1 MCTNESTAETSP
13 IGKSSLQ
20 YSSAQGP
27 AHNPES
33 ARLTVL
39 TPSSQSSPLGASA
52 APRSSPPTMPPS
64 NGSPTAS
71 CPPSSG
77 QPGIMNPHLQA
88 LDQYRLQLYN
98 YAMAERLRCSQY
110 PITPFTSPYSN
121 VGPYGPRLAL
131 QMSLFH
137 NRMFAPE
144 EPKPQHSY
152 IGLIAM
158 AILGAPDQ
166 KLVLSDIYQHI
177 LDNYPYFRNR
187 GPGWRNSIRHNL
199 SLNDCF
205 IKAGRSANGKGHYW
219 SVHPANLEDFKR
231 GDFRR
236 RKAQRKVRKHMGLAV
251 DDDGTD
257 SPSPP
262 PLSMTPP
269 PGFGYP
275 WPPHAAAIPNP
286 LSIYSQVVTR
296 KRQFDVASLLAP
308 DDSGLGVD
316 SLKHPAS
323 KRFHHSAASP
333 HHHPDLDEDI
343 DVVASDD
350 QDDSSI
356 IDKDMTNTGGNNA
369 GGSSPCSTD
378 DNLHSPPSNTSTGPW
393 PGLMQWPGAFPT
405 LGVGMDP
412 RIFGRYYGQY
422 MAAAQASRRFNQM
435 QGGNNNASDLHEL
448 SSPVHSNDCN

>member
-1 MCTNESTAETSP
+1 MCTNESTTELSP
-13 IGKSSLQ
+13 IGKSLQ
-20 YSSAQGP
+20 YSPVPTSISSGP
-27 AHNPES
+27 HSTES
-33 ARLTVL
+33 HLTVL
-39 TPSSQSSPLGASA
+39 APSSQSSPLGASA
-52 APRSSPPTMPPS
+52 APRSSPPTMPTS
-64 NGSPTAS
+64 NGPSPVGGA
-71 CPPSSG
+71 PSV
-77 QPGIMNPHLQA
+77 NPQMHP

-98 YAMAERLRCSQY
+98 YAMAERIRCGQY
-110 PITPFTSPYSN
+110 PMSPFSSPYST

-158 AILGAPDQ
+158 AILGAPEQ
-166 KLVLSDIYQHI
+166 KMVLSDIYQHI

-205 IKAGRSANGKGHYW
+205 IKSGRSANGKGHYW
-219 SVHPANLEDFKR
+219 AIHPANIDDFKR

-275 WPPHAAAIPNP
+275 WVPHATALPNP

-308 DDSGLGVD
+308 DSSDELH
-316 SLKHPAS
+316 SLKHHPA
-323 KRFHHSAASP
+323 KRFHASSSP
-333 HHHPDLDEDI
+333 NPDLDEDI

-350 QDDSSI
+350 QDDSVNN
-356 IDKDMTNTGGNNA
+356 DKDTTGGNR
-369 GGSSPCSTD
+369 SPCSTD
-378 DNLHSPPSNTSTGPW
+378 DNLHSPPSGNNNPNNTPW
-393 PGLMQWPGAFPT
+393 SGLMQWPSAFPS
-405 LGVGMDP
+405 LGVGGMDP

-422 MAAAQASRRFNQM
+422 MAAAQASRRFNQS
-435 QGGNNNASDLHEL
+435 QLGNNNNNSTELHGL

>member
-1 MCTNESTAETSP
+1 MIKMCTNESAETSP

-20 YSSAQGP
+20 YSPSVPTSIASG
-27 AHNPES
+27 HPES
-33 ARLTVL
+33 THLTVL
-39 TPSSQSSPLGASA
+39 TSSGQSSPLGASA
-52 APRSSPPTMPPS
+52 APRSSPPTMPAS
-64 NGSPTAS
+64 NGGPTTTGVN
-71 CPPSSG
+71 PSLH
-77 QPGIMNPHLQA
+77 P

-110 PITPFTSPYSN
+110 PITPFSAPYSS

-158 AILGAPDQ
+158 AILQAPDQ

-219 SVHPANLEDFKR
+219 SIHPANIDDFKR

-275 WPPHAAAIPNP
+275 WAPHAAAIPNP

-308 DDSGLGVD
+308 DDSGLSD
-316 SLKHPAS
+316 SLKHPA
-323 KRFHHSAASP
+323 KRFHAASP
-333 HHHPDLDEDI
+333 HPDLDEDI

-350 QDDSSI
+350 QDDSI
-356 IDKDMTNTGGNNA
+356 NEKEITGGNA

-378 DNLHSPPSNTSTGPW
+378 DNLHSPPSNNTTTTGPW
-393 PGLMQWPGAFPT
+393 HGLMQWPGTFPS

-422 MAAAQASRRFNQM
+422 MAAAHASRRFNQI
-435 QGGNNNASDLHEL
+435 QGGNNNNNNNSDLHEL